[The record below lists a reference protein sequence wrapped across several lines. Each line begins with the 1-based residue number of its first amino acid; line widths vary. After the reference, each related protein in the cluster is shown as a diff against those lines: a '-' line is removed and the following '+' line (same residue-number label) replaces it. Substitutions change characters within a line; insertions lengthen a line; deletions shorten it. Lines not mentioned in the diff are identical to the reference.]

1 MKETAPSLFKRS
13 KAGDERA
20 FRNIYDNH
28 KAAIYR
34 YALTITRDVQQAE
47 DVTQEAF
54 LKLYK
59 AQHRYRDDSNLGA
72 LLFKITRNTAL
83 SHVAKA
89 RRFPRTLQTW
99 GDDGQENGQDPLSQL
114 PDDRAL
120 PDACSMHQE
129 LRQHVMQA
137 IDSMPARLR
146 EVYLLHE
153 FEGLSY
159 QDISARLELSYHAV
173 QKRFTRALEYLQV
186 TVEIFNNQHL

>member
-28 KAAIYR
+28 KAGKYIA
-34 YALTITRDVQQAE
+34 ALTITRDVQQAE

-99 GDDGQENGQDPLSQL
+99 GMTD
-114 PDDRAL
+114 
-120 PDACSMHQE
+120 
-129 LRQHVMQA
+129 
-137 IDSMPARLR
+137 
-146 EVYLLHE
+146 
-153 FEGLSY
+153 
-159 QDISARLELSYHAV
+159 
-173 QKRFTRALEYLQV
+173 KRTAKTRSVNCRTTAPCRTRARC
-186 TVEIFNNQHL
+186 IRSCASM